1 MRITLF
7 NLSPLLSSDGSRLI
21 AALLKRA
28 HHKVTSI
35 YMARLE
41 PLYCDSSELESLDN
55 ILKQSDLVMIG
66 VYSTYVARAI
76 QITEFVHNRFPGL
89 KVIWGG
95 PHCISAPELSIR
107 YADGVCFSEG
117 DEAVVELVERIE
129 SSADYLDAPNMAFN
143 INGTVSQN
151 KVLAPF
157 SDLDSLPY
165 CDYEFENQFLLN
177 KDLVPMTKEKFRRH
191 IALYPYNKPTLY
203 VLTARGCPH
212 NCSYC
217 NNCRYTTLFNHNP
230 IRIQSAD
237 RIMDELEWTL
247 QRLDFVEFI
256 GFGDDDFF
264 ARSIEEL
271 EAFAEKY
278 KRRIGLPFAI
288 AVSANTFQK
297 KKIEILL
304 DSGLKIIQMGV
315 QSGSE
320 IILKEIF
327 HRKIKLPKTREAVN
341 QIASYH
347 DMYNLDLILDFII
360 DNPYESQEDI
370 IKTYNYILDLP
381 PSVMLNIFF
390 LSFFP
395 GTPIYERA
403 LLEGIIEPF
412 TCESFR
418 RYGRSSVR
426 YQKNYETFL
435 VILTRYLRSNSKRKN
450 MPMALM
456 RALGSRPI
464 RLLASIL
471 PDALYASLGKA
482 MQIKTH
488 IKMKNAAKTLL

>member
-7 NLSPLLSSDGSRLI
+7 NLSPFLSSDGSRLI

-28 HHKVTSI
+28 NHKVTSI
-35 YMARLE
+35 YVARLE
-41 PLYCDSSELESLDN
+41 PLYCSTVELESLDS

-66 VYSTYVARAI
+66 VYSTYVSRAI
-76 QITEFVHNRFPGL
+76 QLTEFIHSRYPGL

-117 DEAVVELVERIE
+117 DEAVLDLVYKME
-129 SSADYLDAPNMAFN
+129 SGADYLNTPNMAFK
-143 INGTVSQN
+143 IEEAMFQN
-151 KVLAPF
+151 KVLKPF
-157 SDLDSLPY
+157 CDLDSLPY
-165 CDYEFENQFLLN
+165 YDYEFADQYLLD
-177 KDLVPMTKEKFRRH
+177 KTLLAMDREKFRQH
-191 IALYPYNKPTLY
+191 ISLYPYNKPTLY

-217 NNCRYTTLFNHNP
+217 NNCRYTALFGHNP

-237 RIMDELEWTL
+237 RIMDELEFTL
-247 QRLDFVEFI
+247 KRLDFVEFL

-271 EAFAEKY
+271 EDFAGKY
-278 KRRIGLPFAI
+278 KHRIGLPFGI
-288 AVSANTFQK
+288 AVSANSFQK
-297 KKIEILL
+297 KKLEVLL

-320 IILKEIF
+320 TVLKEVF
-327 HRKIKLPKTREAVN
+327 HRKIRLSKTREAVD
-341 QIASYH
+341 QIAFYH
-347 DMYNLDLILDFII
+347 ERYNLDLLLDFII
-360 DNPYESQEDI
+360 DNPYESKDDI

-403 LLEGIIEPF
+403 LKDGIIEPF
-412 TCESFR
+412 TGESFR
-418 RYGRSSVR
+418 RYGRNAMK

-435 VILTRYLRSNSKRKN
+435 IVFSRYLRSNSKRKKIV
-450 MPMALM
+450 MALM
-456 RALGSRPI
+456 RALGIRPL
-464 RLLASIL
+464 RVLSSIL
-471 PDALYASLGKA
+471 PPSLYASLGKS

-488 IKMKNAAKTLL
+488 IRMKNAAKA